1 MKLSKGLTVFALG
14 TMVAAGFA
22 SANVVS
28 ADSVSD
34 AKSAVSANKTAS
46 AKLLAQ
52 VQSASAKVDKLN
64 NQVSNKI
71 VAIDKA
77 NDDITSATKKI
88 ASYKG
93 QIKEAAAE
101 VTTRKTAMVKQ
112 LRSLQKQ
119 AGDSVSGNVYVDFV
133 LNSKNIGDMV
143 SRAFTVN
150 KLSEA
155 NKDALNSVKEAKTKL
170 ANLEADQEQ
179 QKTTLVNTKEQL
191 VNDKAKLVSL
201 KADAQSSQSSLQ
213 KKLSDNKAELASL
226 ESSLSDATAAAE
238 AVKATTTATAS
249 TKAATTTTST
259 TTANAASSSSS
270 TASSSSSANSSSSS
284 SSASSVGASSGVVA
298 VAKQYLGVPYV
309 YGGSTP
315 SGFDCSGFVQYVER
329 KMGVSLP
336 RTSQAMSTVG
346 SYVSVSNLQVGDLVF
361 WGGVGSAYHVGIY
374 IGGNSYIH
382 APEPGESVCVQSISW
397 YRPSF
402 GRRI

>member
-170 ANLEADQEQ
+170 ADLEADQEQ

-238 AVKATTTATAS
+238 AVKATTTATTSTATAS
-249 TKAATTTTST
+249 TTST
-259 TTANAASSSSS
+259 TTASTSSASNSSS
-270 TASSSSSANSSSSS
+270 TTSSNTASSS
-284 SSASSVGASSGVVA
+284 SSASSVGASSGIVA

-382 APEPGESVCVQSISW
+382 APAPGQSVCVQSISW